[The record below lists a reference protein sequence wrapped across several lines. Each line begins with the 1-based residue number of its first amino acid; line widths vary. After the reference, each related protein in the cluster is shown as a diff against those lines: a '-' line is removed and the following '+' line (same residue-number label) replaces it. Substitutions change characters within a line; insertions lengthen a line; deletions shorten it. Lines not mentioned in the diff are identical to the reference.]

1 METSLIIAKI
11 IGVIY
16 LAFGLGLIF
25 NRAYYKQAFTKMME
39 DSTYTIL
46 SGFMAIILG
55 FIVVEYHP
63 GSTEDWTIIITIIG
77 WIAIVKGILLLAIPK
92 SFNVFQSIFE
102 KNSSLNIMTFFV
114 FVFGLIF
121 INLGFF
127 MTS

>member
-121 INLGFF
+121 IYLGFF